1 MQQRAPSSAVLIP
14 VPALPDRMR
23 WTAVCFSAPVGWLSI
38 LTVVFAT
45 AVIADTAQGQFRGD
59 QTSCTAGT
67 SDSRDWNVELM
78 DLTTKTRALLA
89 GTCLIGLCVLV
100 EACARRFRL
109 WKMVR
114 ATEEMVLR
122 AAGAAMAAATTDTAC
137 TRWFVLGLALLAGTC
152 LIALC
157 ALVEACAR
165 RFRLWKMVRATEE
178 MVLRAAGAA
187 MAAATTGAGCI
198 RWFVS
203 GLWFLVRVRVCIG
216 RFLSSIF
223 GGGQRVRLHRRRRLK
238 NPCFG
243 SLSPAARRARGGR
256 RTDTF
261 VRARS
266 PRWLRMD
273 RHESATARAKC
284 DATCCVKSAKSERNP
299 PSPIEFPSGGRDGRR
314 VRRWARGRHMER
326 HISGFKQFGQ
336 GPYGNVAV
344 LRRIRREMAR
354 TRDAPRRS
362 QNGGARRPQ
371 MKQATL
377 PFAPGPSS
385 GNARGVSPPRGA
397 TKKLKPSGSRFRH
410 MAPYSNSAGNR
421 CEVPHTINT
430 AAGISRS
437 ARFLYNV
444 L

>member
-1 MQQRAPSSAVLIP
+1 
-14 VPALPDRMR
+14 MR

-78 DLTTKTRALLA
+78 DLTTRMRALLA

-122 AAGAAMAAATTDTAC
+122 AAGAAMAAATT
-137 TRWFVLGLALLAGTC
+137 
-152 LIALC
+152 
-157 ALVEACAR
+157 
-165 RFRLWKMVRATEE
+165 
-178 MVLRAAGAA
+178 
-187 MAAATTGAGCI
+187 GAGCI

-203 GLWFLVRVRVCIG
+203 GLFWFLVRVRVCIG

-410 MAPYSNSAGNR
+410 MAPYSNSARNR

-437 ARFLYNV
+437 ARFLYIHWDS
-444 L
+444 